1 MIGAALALLG
11 PVGRFLKPY
20 AGYLLIAALAGL
32 ALWAFGHHQYQAGVK
47 HEQAA
52 QAEAVEK
59 AKKRVLEGDK
69 KAVAITTKAEAEH
82 VRTVEKI
89 RWRTETLTKEIKVYV
104 PQEVDAGYR
113 LPNGLVSLHDQAA
126 TGVSGLSVPSGE
138 LVGAPSVVAP
148 SQLAAAFVSNYGTC
162 YTWQSEA
169 LTWRKWFVDQ
179 RDNYNATTGQKP

>member
-1 MIGAALALLG
+1 MIATVLAFLG
-11 PVGRFLKPY
+11 PFGRFLKPY
-20 AGYLLIAALAGL
+20 AGYLLIAALVGL
-32 ALWAFGHHQYQAGVK
+32 ALWGVHHRGYREGVK

-52 QAEAVEK
+52 QAERVKK
-59 AKKRVLEGDK
+59 AQKRVQEGEK
-69 KAVAITTKAEAEH
+69 KADAITTKAEAEH

-113 LPNGLVSLHDQAA
+113 LPNGLISLHNQAA
-126 TGVSGLSVPSGE
+126 AGVSGLPESPGE
-138 LVGAPSVVAP
+138 FVGAPSDVAP

-169 LTWRKWFVDQ
+169 LTWRKWYVDQ
-179 RDNYNATTGQKP
+179 RDNYNQTTGAQR